1 MCMNNLPEVVTWKR
15 ENGSQTRNFQSH
27 KSSALTTTPPGHVL
41 QHCSRLTSTWKPSV
55 EVTPTTI
62 AILYFSPP
70 WISDWL
76 LHFPILLCFSTAV
89 CLCHQWFSQFC
100 FPFLIRNDFRSELR
114 PMTLTF
120 KNERFILHSFQKIT
134 TWVKWYRILL
144 VFAFPTNFQLL
155 KGAKA
160 LSIGTDHQPKKNH
173 PLAGNIFSWFYD
185 SRGKECCSLQAC
197 VDPRISTWH
206 CSHLLLN
213 TVLLGAHHPP
223 LSTDISSRRANS
235 SKVCGPCWDRQMD
248 GRTTYRFIDV
258 APHSMS
264 AVSSCQ
270 HMSLCKH

>member
-1 MCMNNLPEVVTWKR
+1 MNNLPEVVTWK
-15 ENGSQTRNFQSH
+15 SQLSESQVQRPNHYATRPCTTTLQPVNINLKTLSRGDTNHYSNTVFQSTVNFWLAATF
-27 KSSALTTTPPGHVL
+27 SNSAVL
-41 QHCSRLTSTWKPSV
+41 FNCSLPVPSMV
-55 EVTPTTI
+55 
-62 AILYFSPP
+62 FS
-70 WISDWL
+70 
-76 LHFPILLCFSTAV
+76 ILLPLFNQKRFSF
-89 CLCHQWFSQFC
+89 W
-100 FPFLIRNDFRSELR
+100 
-114 PMTLTF
+114 TLTY
-120 KNERFILHSFQKIT
+120 ERFILHSFQKIT

-144 VFAFPTNFQLL
+144 VFAFPTNFQLV